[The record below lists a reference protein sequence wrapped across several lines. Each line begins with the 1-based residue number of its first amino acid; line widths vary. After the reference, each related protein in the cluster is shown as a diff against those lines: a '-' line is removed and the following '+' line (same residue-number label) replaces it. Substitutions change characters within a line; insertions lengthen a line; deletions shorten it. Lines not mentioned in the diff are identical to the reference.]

1 VDRAT
6 RIDDNGRDRCVP
18 VQAVSDSSDTIP
30 TRDWFRSSV
39 DQKGG
44 SAPPPKQGDLSK
56 SYRPCLRR
64 SPVLI
69 RVIRV
74 QGFFSF
80 RSASIAA

>member
-44 SAPPPKQGDLSK
+44 SAPPPKQAIFQ
-56 SYRPCLRR
+56 
-64 SPVLI
+64 SPTTLVCVDP
-69 RVIRV
+69 RC
-74 QGFFSF
+74 
-80 RSASIAA
+80 